1 MNRLLRVE
9 LVVLAVLQTPMLFGA
24 ETAATVKWS
33 EAPQENLE
41 QSTVLADE
49 QFGSVL
55 FIENENTQP
64 LTVQIATF
72 ETSLPQSHLFA
83 VRGMVRYEDVE
94 TGDVPAFLESWQ
106 YFAGGGHY
114 FSRTLGTSGVIG
126 NLNGTSAWREFSLP
140 FQGSEESGPPL
151 KIEVNLVLPSSGKV
165 WIGPLE
171 LVSYSPGE
179 MGDASDNRGAWW
191 NDREAGW
198 YGGMAGGLIGI
209 IGAIIGTLCSLGR
222 GRSIAVGLGWLVLV
236 AGVVSLVVGAIAV
249 ASGQPYAVYY
259 PLLLIGVIATLVMG
273 GNMRTIGRR
282 FADAELRRMEA
293 MDAQ

>member
-9 LVVLAVLQTPMLFGA
+9 LAVLAVLQASMLFGA
-24 ETAATVKWS
+24 ETAATLKWS
-33 EAPQENLE
+33 ASPPENLDH
-41 QSTVLADE
+41 STVLADE

-55 FIENENTQP
+55 FVENESAQP
-64 LTVQIATF
+64 LTVKLATF

-94 TGDVPAFLESWQ
+94 AGDMPAFLESWQ
-106 YFAGGGHY
+106 YFSGGGQY
-114 FSRTLGTSGVIG
+114 FSRTLGTSGVMG
-126 NLNGTSAWREFSLP
+126 NLNGSSNWREFALP

-151 KIEVNLVLPSSGKV
+151 KIEVNLALPSSGKV

-171 LVSYSPGE
+171 LVSDSPGE
-179 MGDASDNRGAWW
+179 MGDAFANSGAWW

-222 GRSIAVGLGWLVLV
+222 GRLIAVGLGWLVLV
-236 AGVVSLVVGAIAV
+236 TGVASLAVGAVAV

-259 PLLLIGVIATLVMG
+259 PLLLIGAIATLVMG
-273 GNMRTIGRR
+273 GNMRTIGKR
-282 FADAELRRMEA
+282 FAEAELRRMEA

>member
-9 LVVLAVLQTPMLFGA
+9 LVVLAVLQASMLFGA
-24 ETAATVKWS
+24 ETTATLKWS
-33 EAPQENLE
+33 ESSSENLE
-41 QSTVLADE
+41 QGTVLADE

-55 FIENENTQP
+55 FVENESAQP
-64 LTVQIATF
+64 LTVKLATF

-83 VRGMVRYEDVE
+83 VRGMVRYEDVA

-106 YFAGGGHY
+106 YFSGGGQY
-114 FSRTLGTSGVIG
+114 FSRTLGTSGVMG
-126 NLNGTSAWREFSLP
+126 NLNGSSDWREFALP
-140 FQGSEESGPPL
+140 FQGSKESGPPL
-151 KIEVNLVLPSSGKV
+151 KIEVNLALPSSGKV

-171 LVSYSPGE
+171 LVFYSPGE
-179 MGDASDNRGAWW
+179 MGDAFANSGAWW

-222 GRSIAVGLGWLVLV
+222 GRLIAVGLGWLVLV
-236 AGVVSLVVGAIAV
+236 TGVASLAVGAVAV

-259 PLLLIGVIATLVMG
+259 PLLLIGAIATLVMG
-273 GNMRTIGRR
+273 GNMRTIGKR
-282 FADAELRRMEA
+282 FAEAELRRMEA